1 MYSELDRVLLTL
13 FLGYVTHGGD
23 GFLWHLR
30 VPQLNPDQ
38 VEIAKS
44 WLKRVDE
51 EVKELE
57 KTGSSARS
65 VKDILRLGTDRG
77 ISWSVDHLWDEKMR
91 RVEILGGRVR
101 LINQSFHLQSLLN
114 VVSFLYTTVPPDPRS
129 LGSPS
134 A

>member
-1 MYSELDRVLLTL
+1 MLRYEIAWTPEQLRPEG
-13 FLGYVTHGGD
+13 GYVTHGGD

-65 VKDILRLGTDRG
+65 VKDILRLGKDRG

-91 RVEILGGRVR
+91 RVEILGGE
-101 LINQSFHLQSLLN
+101 S
-114 VVSFLYTTVPPDPRS
+114 D
-129 LGSPS
+129 
-134 A
+134 